1 MRNRTLADLD
11 RVVALGGGHGL
22 GRVLSSLSSLGSRL
36 TGIVTTTDNGGSTGR
51 IRRSEGGIAWGDMRN
66 CLNQLITEPSVA
78 SAMFE
83 YRFGGNGELSGH
95 NLGNL
100 MLKALD
106 HLSVRPLEAINL
118 IRNLLKV
125 DAHLIPMSEHPV
137 DLMAIDDQGHEVYGE
152 VNIDQLTT
160 PIQEL
165 LLTPNVPATREAVHA
180 ISEAVHAISE
190 ADLII
195 IGPGSF
201 YTSLMPI
208 LLLKEIAQALRR
220 TPAPMVYIGNL
231 GRELSLPAANLKLES
246 KLAIMEQYVGK
257 KVIDAVIV
265 GPKVDVSA
273 VKERIVIQEVLEASD
288 IPYRH
293 DRQLLHSA
301 LEKEGITG
309 FRLTRSRKN
318 IPASSSC
325 HDAAINSSR
334 N

>member
-51 IRRSEGGIAWGDMRN
+51 IRRSEGGIARGDMRN

-180 ISEAVHAISE
+180 ISEA
-190 ADLII
+190 DLII
-195 IGPGSF
+195 IGRQF

-265 GPKVDVSA
+265 GPKEDVSA

-301 LEKEGITG
+301 LEKALQALG
-309 FRLTRSRKN
+309 
-318 IPASSSC
+318 
-325 HDAAINSSR
+325 
-334 N
+334 

>member
-1 MRNRTLADLD
+1 MRTRTLADLD

-22 GRVLSSLSSLGSRL
+22 GRVLSSLSPLGSRL

-66 CLNQLITEPSVA
+66 CLNQLITQPSVA

-118 IRNLLKV
+118 IRSLLKV
-125 DAHLIPMSEHPV
+125 DAHLIPMSELPV

-152 VNIDQLTT
+152 VNIDQLTV
-160 PIQEL
+160 PPQEL
-165 LLTPNVPATREAVHA
+165 MLSPKVPTTREAVEA
-180 ISEAVHAISE
+180 IAE
-190 ADLII
+190 ADLIL

-208 LLLKEIAQALRR
+208 LLLDEMSQALRR

-231 GRELSLPAANLKLES
+231 GCELSLPAASLTLS
-246 KLAIMEQYVGK
+246 DKLAIIEQYVGK
-257 KVIDAVIV
+257 KVIDAVVV
-265 GPKVDVSA
+265 GPKVDASA
-273 VKERIVIQEVLEASD
+273 VTDRVVIQDVLEASD

-301 LEKEGITG
+301 LEKAVQALG
-309 FRLTRSRKN
+309 
-318 IPASSSC
+318 
-325 HDAAINSSR
+325 
-334 N
+334 

>member
-152 VNIDQLTT
+152 VNIDQLTA

-165 LLTPNVPATREAVHA
+165 LLTPNVPATR
-180 ISEAVHAISE
+180 EAVHAISE

-208 LLLKEIAQALRR
+208 LLLKEIAQALRC

-301 LEKEGITG
+301 LEKALQALG
-309 FRLTRSRKN
+309 
-318 IPASSSC
+318 
-325 HDAAINSSR
+325 
-334 N
+334 

>member
-22 GRVLSSLSSLGSRL
+22 GRVMSSLSSLGSRL

-83 YRFGGNGELSGH
+83 YRFTGNGELAGH

-125 DAHLIPMSEHPV
+125 DAFLIPMSEQPL
-137 DLMAIDDQGHEVYGE
+137 DLMALDSEGHAVYGE
-152 VNIDQLTT
+152 VNIDQLTQ
-160 PIQEL
+160 PVQEL
-165 LLTPNVPATREAVHA
+165 MLFPSAQATREAVQA
-180 ISEAVHAISE
+180 IAE
-190 ADLII
+190 ADLIL

-201 YTSLMPI
+201 YTSLLP
-208 LLLKEIAQALRR
+208 LLLIDNLAQALRR
-220 TPAPMVYIGNL
+220 TPAPVVYIGNL
-231 GRELSLPAANLKLES
+231 GKELSVAAASLSLND
-246 KLAIMEQYVGK
+246 KLALMEQYVGK
-257 KVIDAVIV
+257 RIIDAVVV
-265 GPKVDVSA
+265 GPTVDVSS
-273 VKERIVIQEVLEASD
+273 VTDRIVIQDVLEASD
-288 IPYRH
+288 VPYRH
-293 DRQLLHSA
+293 DRRLLRAA
-301 LEKEGITG
+301 LERAVQSLG
-309 FRLTRSRKN
+309 
-318 IPASSSC
+318 
-325 HDAAINSSR
+325 
-334 N
+334 

>member
-1 MRNRTLADLD
+1 MRNRTFADLD

-22 GRVLSSLSSLGSRL
+22 GRVMSSLASLGSRL
-36 TGIVTTTDNGGSTGR
+36 TGVVTTTDNGGSTGR
-51 IRRSEGGIAWGDMRN
+51 IRRAEGGIAWGDMRN

-125 DAHLIPMSEHPV
+125 DALLIPMSEMPV
-137 DLMAIDDQGHEVYGE
+137 DLMAIDHEGHEVYGE
-152 VNIDQLTT
+152 VNIDQLTQ
-160 PIQEL
+160 PLKEL
-165 LLTPNVPATREAVHA
+165 MLTPKVTAPREAVEA
-180 ISEAVHAISE
+180 IAE
-190 ADLII
+190 ADLIL

-208 LLLKEIAQALRR
+208 LLLDDIARALRR

-231 GRELSLPAANLKLES
+231 GRELSPAAASLTLGD
-246 KLAIMEQYVGK
+246 KLAMMEQLVGK
-257 KVIDAVIV
+257 KIIDAVVV
-265 GPKVDVSA
+265 GPKVDVSNIGDR
-273 VKERIVIQEVLEASD
+273 VVIQTPLEASD

-293 DRQLLHSA
+293 DRHLLREA
-301 LEKEGITG
+301 LEK
-309 FRLTRSRKN
+309 
-318 IPASSSC
+318 
-325 HDAAINSSR
+325 AIQAFG
-334 N
+334 

>member
-1 MRNRTLADLD
+1 MRSRTFADLD

-22 GRVLSSLSSLGSRL
+22 GRVMSSLSTLGSRL

-118 IRNLLKV
+118 IRSLLKV
-125 DAHLIPMSEHPV
+125 DAMLIPMSEQPV
-137 DLMAIDDQGHEVYGE
+137 DLMATDADGHFIYGE
-152 VNIDQLTT
+152 VNIDNLAS
-160 PIQEL
+160 PPQEL
-165 LLTPNVPATREAVHA
+165 MLYPKSHATREALEA
-180 ISEAVHAISE
+180 IAE
-190 ADLII
+190 ADLIL

-201 YTSLMPI
+201 YTSLMP
-208 LLLKEIAQALRR
+208 LLLLEDMDQALRR
-220 TPAPMVYIGNL
+220 APAPVVYIGNL
-231 GRELSLPAANLKLES
+231 GRELSVAAASLTLKEKLE
-246 KLAIMEQYVGK
+246 IMEQRIGK
-257 KVIDAVIV
+257 RIIDAVVV
-265 GPKVDVSA
+265 GPHVDVSS
-273 VKERIVIQEVLEASD
+273 VQDRVVIQEQLEASD

-293 DRQLLHSA
+293 DRVLLRQA
-301 LEKEGITG
+301 LEQAVQ
-309 FRLTRSRKN
+309 RLG
-318 IPASSSC
+318 
-325 HDAAINSSR
+325 
-334 N
+334 

>member
-22 GRVLSSLSSLGSRL
+22 GRVMSSLSSLGSRL

-78 SAMFE
+78 STMFE

-125 DAHLIPMSEHPV
+125 DAQLIPMSEHPV
-137 DLMAIDDQGHEVYGE
+137 DLMATDDQGNAVYGE
-152 VNIDQLTT
+152 VSIDQLLNPPQDLAVYPKVT
-160 PIQEL
+160 
-165 LLTPNVPATREAVHA
+165 ATREALEA
-180 ISEAVHAISE
+180 IAE
-190 ADLII
+190 ADLIL

-208 LLLKEIAQALRR
+208 LLLEEMDQALRR

-231 GRELSLPAANLKLES
+231 GKELSPAAASLSLRQKLE
-246 KLAIMEQYVGK
+246 LMEQHIGK
-257 KVIDAVIV
+257 RVIDAVLV
-265 GPKVDVSA
+265 GPQVDASEVGD
-273 VKERIVIQEVLEASD
+273 RLVIQQPLEASD
-288 IPYRH
+288 IRYRH
-293 DRQLLHSA
+293 DRQLLRTA
-301 LEKEGITG
+301 LEQAVQQLG
-309 FRLTRSRKN
+309 
-318 IPASSSC
+318 
-325 HDAAINSSR
+325 
-334 N
+334 

>member
-1 MRNRTLADLD
+1 MRNRTFADLD

-22 GRVLSSLSSLGSRL
+22 GRVMSSLSSLGSRL

-66 CLNQLITEPSVA
+66 CLNQLITEQSVA

-125 DAHLIPMSEHPV
+125 DAFLIPMSEHPV
-137 DLMAIDDQGHEVYGE
+137 DLMATDADGHFIYGE
-152 VNIDQLTT
+152 VNIDQLSS
-160 PIQEL
+160 PPQEL
-165 LLTPNVPATREAVHA
+165 SLYPKAHATREAVQ
-180 ISEAVHAISE
+180 AISE
-190 ADLII
+190 ADLIL

-208 LLLKEIAQALRR
+208 LLLEDMDQALRR
-220 TPAPMVYIGNL
+220 TPAPVVFIGNL
-231 GRELSLPAANLKLES
+231 GKELSTAAANLSLGQT
-246 KLAIMEQYVGK
+246 LDIMEQRVGK
-257 KVIDAVIV
+257 RIVDAVVV
-265 GPKVDVSA
+265 GPQTDVSEITDR
-273 VKERIVIQEVLEASD
+273 VVIQEPLEAVD
-288 IPYRH
+288 IRYRH
-293 DRQLLHSA
+293 DRHLLRQA
-301 LEKEGITG
+301 LEK
-309 FRLTRSRKN
+309 
-318 IPASSSC
+318 
-325 HDAAINSSR
+325 AIQQLG
-334 N
+334 

>member
-1 MRNRTLADLD
+1 MRNRTFADLD

-22 GRVLSSLSSLGSRL
+22 GRVMSSLSSLGSRL

-125 DAHLIPMSEHPV
+125 DAFLIPMSEQPV
-137 DLMAIDDQGHEVYGE
+137 DLMAIDREDNEVYGE
-152 VNIDQLTT
+152 VNIDLLSH
-160 PIQEL
+160 PPKEL
-165 LLTPNVPATREAVHA
+165 MLYPNVQATREAVEA
-180 ISEAVHAISE
+180 IAE

-201 YTSLMPI
+201 YTSLIP
-208 LLLKEIAQALRR
+208 LLLLDDLAKALRR

-231 GRELSLPAANLKLES
+231 GRELSPAAASLRLEE
-246 KLAIMEQYVGK
+246 KLALMETYVGK
-257 KVIDAVIV
+257 RVVDAVVV
-265 GPKVDVSA
+265 GPKVDVSGA
-273 VKERIVIQEVLEASD
+273 HDRIVIQEPLEASD

-293 DRQLLHSA
+293 DRHLLRVA
-301 LEKEGITG
+301 LEK
-309 FRLTRSRKN
+309 
-318 IPASSSC
+318 
-325 HDAAINSSR
+325 AIQALG
-334 N
+334 

>member
-1 MRNRTLADLD
+1 MRTRTLADLD

-22 GRVLSSLSSLGSRL
+22 GRVLSSLSPLGSRL

-66 CLNQLITEPSVA
+66 CLNQLITQPSVA

-125 DAHLIPMSEHPV
+125 DAHLIPMSELPV

-152 VNIDQLTT
+152 VNIDQLTI
-160 PIQEL
+160 PPHEL
-165 LLTPNVPATREAVHA
+165 MLSPKVPTTREAVEA
-180 ISEAVHAISE
+180 IAE
-190 ADLII
+190 ADLIL

-208 LLLKEIAQALRR
+208 LLLDELAQALRR
-220 TPAPMVYIGNL
+220 TPARMVYIGNL
-231 GRELSLPAANLKLES
+231 GRELSLPAASLTLND
-246 KLAIMEQYVGK
+246 KLAIIEQYVGK
-257 KVIDAVIV
+257 KVIDAVVV

-273 VKERIVIQEVLEASD
+273 VTDRIVIQEVLEASD

-301 LEKEGITG
+301 LEKAVQALG
-309 FRLTRSRKN
+309 
-318 IPASSSC
+318 
-325 HDAAINSSR
+325 
-334 N
+334 

>member
-1 MRNRTLADLD
+1 MRNRTFADLD

-22 GRVLSSLSSLGSRL
+22 GRVMSSLSSLGSRL

-125 DAHLIPMSEHPV
+125 DAFLIPMSEQPV
-137 DLMAIDDQGHEVYGE
+137 DLMAIDTDGNAVYGE
-152 VNIDQLTT
+152 VSID
-160 PIQEL
+160 
-165 LLTPNVPATREAVHA
+165 LLTQPPKELMLYPKVQATREA
-180 ISEAVHAISE
+180 IQAISE
-190 ADLII
+190 ADLLI

-201 YTSLMPI
+201 YTSLIP
-208 LLLKEIAQALRR
+208 LLLVEDLAQALRR
-220 TPAPMVYIGNL
+220 TPAPMVYVGNL
-231 GRELSLPAANLKLES
+231 GREQSAAADNLPLAE
-246 KLAIMEQYVGK
+246 KLAVMEHYVGK
-257 KVIDAVIV
+257 PVVDAVVV
-265 GPKVDVSA
+265 GPHMDVGGLQHR
-273 VKERIVIQEVLEASD
+273 VIVQQPLEASD
-288 IPYRH
+288 VPHRH
-293 DRQLLHSA
+293 DRHLLRIA
-301 LEKEGITG
+301 LEK
-309 FRLTRSRKN
+309 
-318 IPASSSC
+318 
-325 HDAAINSSR
+325 AIQALG
-334 N
+334 

>member
-1 MRNRTLADLD
+1 MRNRTFADLD

-22 GRVLSSLSSLGSRL
+22 GRVMSSLSSLGSRL

-125 DAHLIPMSEHPV
+125 DAFLIPMSELPV
-137 DLMAIDDQGHEVYGE
+137 DLMAIDADGHEVYGE
-152 VNIDQLTT
+152 VNIDQLTVA
-160 PIQEL
+160 PKEL
-165 LLTPNVPATREAVHA
+165 MIYPSVPATREAVEA
-180 ISEAVHAISE
+180 IGE
-190 ADLII
+190 ADLIL

-201 YTSLMPI
+201 YTSLMP
-208 LLLKEIAQALRR
+208 LLLINELAQALRR
-220 TPAPMVYIGNL
+220 TPAPVVYIGNL
-231 GRELSLPAANLKLES
+231 GRELSPAAASLTLANKLQ
-246 KLAIMEQYVGK
+246 LMEERVGK
-257 KVIDAVIV
+257 KIIDAVVV
-265 GPKVDVSA
+265 GPKVDTSGMEGRV
-273 VKERIVIQEVLEASD
+273 VIQEPLEASD
-288 IPYRH
+288 IKYRH
-293 DRQLLHSA
+293 DRHLLRVA
-301 LEKEGITG
+301 LE
-309 FRLTRSRKN
+309 S
-318 IPASSSC
+318 
-325 HDAAINSSR
+325 AIQTLG
-334 N
+334 

>member
-1 MRNRTLADLD
+1 MRNRTFADLD

-22 GRVLSSLSSLGSRL
+22 GRVMSSLSSLGSRL

-66 CLNQLITEPSVA
+66 CINQLIAEPSVA

-125 DAHLIPMSEHPV
+125 DAFLIPMSEQPV
-137 DLMAIDDQGHEVYGE
+137 DLMALDHEGHEVYGE
-152 VNIDQLTT
+152 VNIDQLDNV
-160 PIQEL
+160 PQEL
-165 LLTPNVPATREAVHA
+165 MLTPPVPATREAVEA
-180 ISEAVHAISE
+180 IAE
-190 ADLII
+190 ADLIL

-301 LEKEGITG
+301 LEKALQALG
-309 FRLTRSRKN
+309 
-318 IPASSSC
+318 
-325 HDAAINSSR
+325 
-334 N
+334 